1 MMRAN
6 RLLWLLWIVVTTLY
20 ALRGFAIVGT
30 GRDASEITVPMLTAL
45 VLMKL
50 YEMDGDDR

>member
-1 MMRAN
+1 MRGN
-6 RLLWLLWIVVTTLY
+6 RLLWLLWIVVAFLY
-20 ALRGFAIVGT
+20 VVRGLVMVGT
-30 GRDASEITVPMLTAL
+30 GQDASGNTVPMLTAL

>member
-1 MMRAN
+1 MRTN
-6 RLLWLLWIVVTTLY
+6 RFLWLLWIVVATIY
-20 ALRGFAIVGT
+20 ALRGLVMIAT
-30 GRDASEITVPMLTAL
+30 GRDVSGNTVTMLIAL

>member
-1 MMRAN
+1 MRAN
-6 RLLWLLWIVVTTLY
+6 RILWLLWIVVATIY
-20 ALRGFAIVGT
+20 ALRGLVMAAT
-30 GRDASEITVPMLTAL
+30 GQDVSGNTVPMLTAL

>member
-1 MMRAN
+1 MRAN
-6 RLLWLLWIVVTTLY
+6 RLLWLLWIVVATLY

-30 GRDASEITVPMLTAL
+30 GRDASGNTVPMLTAL
-45 VLMKL
+45 VLAKL